1 MPGPTWWKLEFP
13 TEVQIDWINI
23 WNRVDVTWGDFQ
35 YRIDKVKV
43 TKLNTNDE
51 GKTNDKE
58 RK

>member
-23 WNRVDVTWGDFQ
+23 WNRLDVTWGDFQ

>member
-23 WNRVDVTWGDFQ
+23 WNRLDVTWGDFQ

-51 GKTNDKE
+51 GNTNDKE

>member
-43 TKLNTNDE
+43 TKLHTNDE

>member
-23 WNRVDVTWGDFQ
+23 WNRLDVTWGDFQ

-43 TKLNTNDE
+43 TKLNTNEE
-51 GKTNDKE
+51 GKTNE
-58 RK
+58 NEN